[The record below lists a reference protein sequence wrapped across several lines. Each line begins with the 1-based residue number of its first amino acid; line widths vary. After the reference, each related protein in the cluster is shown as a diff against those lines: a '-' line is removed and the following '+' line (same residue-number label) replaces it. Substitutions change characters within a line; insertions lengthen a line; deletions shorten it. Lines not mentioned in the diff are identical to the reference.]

1 MPDDENGGDKHRAFL
16 AGLDEDGRI
25 ARSQAMSDEQV
36 GYYFSL
42 LSGVRIMRNVLSLSL
57 LEAEMRARNLPAG
70 RCH

>member
-16 AGLDEDGRI
+16 AGLDEARRI
-25 ARSQAMSDEQV
+25 ARIKAMSDEQLA
-36 GYYFSL
+36 YYFTL
-42 LSGVRIMRNVLSLSL
+42 LSDGRIMRNVLSLSL